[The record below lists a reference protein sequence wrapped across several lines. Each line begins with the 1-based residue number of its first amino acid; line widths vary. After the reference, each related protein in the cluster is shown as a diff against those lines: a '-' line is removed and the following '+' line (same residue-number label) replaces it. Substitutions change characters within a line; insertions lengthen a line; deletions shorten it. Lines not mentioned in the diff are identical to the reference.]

1 MQYKHITMDRHT
13 NLWSVVTS
21 RKEEKVMRLGRGF
34 KGSFSF
40 ICHVLLGKES
50 NMQW

>member
-21 RKEEKVMRLGRGF
+21 REEEKVMRLGRDS
-34 KGSFSF
+34 KGVSALFVMF
-40 ICHVLLGKES
+40 Y
-50 NMQW
+50 